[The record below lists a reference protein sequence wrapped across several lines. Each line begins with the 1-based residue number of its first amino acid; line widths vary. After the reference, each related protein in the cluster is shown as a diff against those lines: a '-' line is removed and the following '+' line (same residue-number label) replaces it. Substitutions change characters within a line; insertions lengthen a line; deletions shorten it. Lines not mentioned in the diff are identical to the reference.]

1 MKALVLFVIM
11 GCTLVSCNSGRS
23 YSEQELREFETL
35 QEMVNSP
42 SLEIVSSSAKP
53 MASVAFD
60 RVANSNV
67 LGSGNNAGNI
77 NLSSNS
83 NYLRIVN
90 DSVSAFLPF
99 FGEQNFGGGYNGNHA
114 GIEFDGVPQ
123 HYSVKVD
130 NKKQAIHIAFAT
142 NDKFRNSE
150 HYKVY
155 ITLYPNYRSIIRIQS
170 SSRSVIEYEGRFHE
184 FESKI

>member
-1 MKALVLFVIM
+1 KAFVLFFVM
-11 GCTLVSCNSGRS
+11 SFALMSCNSSRS
-23 YSEQELREFETL
+23 YSEQDIQAFEQL
-35 QEMVNSP
+35 QMMIKNP
-42 SLEIVSSSAKP
+42 SLEIVSSSARP

-123 HYSVKVD
+123 HYSVMVD
-130 NKKQAIHIAFAT
+130 
-142 NDKFRNSE
+142 D
-150 HYKVY
+150 
-155 ITLYPNYRSIIRIQS
+155 
-170 SSRSVIEYEGRFHE
+170 
-184 FESKI
+184 